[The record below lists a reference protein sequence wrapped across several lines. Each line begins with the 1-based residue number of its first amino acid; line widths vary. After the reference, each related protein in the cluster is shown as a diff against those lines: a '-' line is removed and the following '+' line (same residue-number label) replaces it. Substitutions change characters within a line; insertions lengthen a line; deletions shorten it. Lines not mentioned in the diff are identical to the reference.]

1 MRYDLVIFDCDG
13 VLVDSEPLANR
24 TLSRCFQDAGFPIS
38 YEDCCTHMIGLS
50 LRSCFAMAEEWHA
63 KPVPDDLLDAVRHR
77 TREAIQA
84 ELRPVPGARV
94 AVTAAAG
101 RCCVASS
108 SDPAKLRLSLDVT
121 GLLPLFAGH
130 VFSAAEVARGKPA
143 PDLFLHAASRMQ
155 AAPERCVVIEDSR
168 YGVQAA
174 RAAGMAVMGY
184 VGGSFAADLAAEGA
198 TVFEEMAALPNLLSL
213 A

>member
-24 TLSRCFQDAGFPIS
+24 TLSQCFQDAGFPIG
-38 YEDCCTHMIGLS
+38 YEDCCANMIGLS
-50 LRSCFAMAEEWHA
+50 LTSCFAMAEEWHGR
-63 KPVPDDLLDAVRHR
+63 PVPDDLLATIRRR

-84 ELRPVPGARV
+84 ELRPVPGVRRSV
-94 AVTAAAG
+94 QAAAG

-108 SDPAKLRLSLDVT
+108 SDPSKLRHSLDVT
-121 GLLPLFAGH
+121 GMLPLFDGH
-130 VFSAAEVARGKPA
+130 VFSAAEVTRGKPA
-143 PDLFLHAASRMQ
+143 PDLFLHAAGRMG
-155 AAPERCVVIEDSR
+155 ADPARCVVIEDSR

-174 RAAGMAVMGY
+174 RAAGMAVLGF

-198 TVFEEMAALPNLLSL
+198 TVFEDMAALPNLLGL